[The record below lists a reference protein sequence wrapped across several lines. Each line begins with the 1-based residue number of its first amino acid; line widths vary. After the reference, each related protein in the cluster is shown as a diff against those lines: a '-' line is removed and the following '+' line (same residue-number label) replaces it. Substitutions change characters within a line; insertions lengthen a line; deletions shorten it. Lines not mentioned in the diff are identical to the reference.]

1 MKKYRVVSG
10 KYRGRTG
17 RGKATKYGTVMFY
30 PIEGVYPYRVC
41 LMSNEVEEICPKPAL
56 CGFLL
61 L

>member
-41 LMSNEVEEICPKPAL
+41 LMSNEVEEI
-56 CGFLL
+56 
-61 L
+61 